1 MDTAMRRSRLL
12 PVTLLMLALVSL
24 PVAARTSALSN
35 ASEDAANCP
44 DAGAATDDQTDPA
57 NKSARAK
64 RAAAPATT
72 KPQVRGNDATPARA
86 PRWHRFLPG
95 MYR

>member
-1 MDTAMRRSRLL
+1 MRRSRFLPFTFLL
-12 PVTLLMLALVSL
+12 LALVSL
-24 PVAARTSALSN
+24 PVAARTSSLSSAN
-35 ASEDAANCP
+35 EDVASCP

-57 NKSARAK
+57 NKSARVK
-64 RAAAPATT
+64 RSSAPATT